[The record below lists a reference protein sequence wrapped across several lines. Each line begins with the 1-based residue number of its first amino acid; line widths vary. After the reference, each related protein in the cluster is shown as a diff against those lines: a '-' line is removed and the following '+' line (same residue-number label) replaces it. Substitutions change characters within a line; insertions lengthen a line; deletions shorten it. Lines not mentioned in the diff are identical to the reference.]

1 VEETEGEEDLLKW
14 GEAPLAEGL
23 VLGRSR
29 CREKERVSGD
39 VKWGAGSC
47 GCSGFVYGQKRGERL
62 PDGWGAAA
70 GCFGGEKSKPG
81 RGRCLEKK

>member
-1 VEETEGEEDLLKW
+1 VEIRVGPGAGK
-14 GEAPLAEGL
+14 
-23 VLGRSR
+23 
-29 CREKERVSGD
+29 KKRVSGD

-47 GCSGFVYGQKRGERL
+47 GCSGFVFGQKRGERL

-81 RGRCLEKK
+81 KGGCLKKNRFRFRFRV